1 MPPIMDPG
9 EEPSQAESDRLIDS
23 IARDVVRRR
32 LETAAVMFL
41 EMNKPLSFVAGQ
53 ALVVGTPVLGAVFG
67 ADKVMRYGNLFGSR
81 ENVEKLIKKI
91 EELVAERTHGG
102 ESVE

>member
-1 MPPIMDPG
+1 MIDSGKELSP
-9 EEPSQAESDRLIDS
+9 EEVDNLIES

-53 ALVVGTPVLGAVFG
+53 AVAAGTPVLGALFG
-67 ADKVMRYGNLFGSR
+67 AEKVARYGSLFGSK

-91 EELVAERTHGG
+91 EELVAERNRGD
-102 ESVE
+102 ERVE